1 METEP
6 ITTNEEEIEDGEV
19 TNKIK
24 LSKNKKIEVML

>member
-19 TNKIK
+19 GHKIK